1 MQWTEKNP
9 QRVGNYSP
17 EVWCESKTK
26 VNILGCIAKP
36 KVLWIKSC
44 AGLFFCKYLYW
55 GLSMLAHRVGVET
68 ESLFWLQYKLEHTGQ
83 TPDAGDGQSPYTVVH
98 GSSWCKVSST
108 PEMCGVYNCNNRDSS
123 LQCTAGHIQWLW
135 LYPKHLYSLWH
146 WNILT
151 FRTVSYLE

>member
-83 TPDAGDGQSPYTVVH
+83 TPDAGDGQSPYTVVY
-98 GSSWCKVSST
+98 GSSWSKVSST
-108 PEMCGVYNCNNRDSS
+108 SEMCVLCTTAIIEIAHCSALQDIYNDFG
-123 LQCTAGHIQWLW
+123 CTQNIYIHCDIGTFWL
-135 LYPKHLYSLWH
+135 
-146 WNILT
+146 
-151 FRTVSYLE
+151 LE